1 MKMNPVARRELQER
15 FRTLRSPVLLSLW
28 VMAAGILTFLAYIT
42 ARSAAES
49 RLSGSGLALGSV
61 FASSSMGRF
70 IFQLV
75 LIGLMVAIVF
85 VVPGQAA
92 VSIVGE
98 RERQTLPLLQASQ
111 LSAWKIVVGKLLSSL
126 AFVLLLLIATMP
138 LLVIPVLL
146 GGVSIGDVLAGIG
159 MVMAAAVMLGAV
171 SIWVSA
177 RAKSVQGAVLGSY
190 VWTVG
195 LVLGTLALV
204 VAEMLLVGPTELGRT
219 RIENGIPR
227 DDGREL
233 YSSWVNPFVGMV
245 DASSNVLE
253 FKNEIVASPYMPFRA
268 ILLKRQ
274 GYAAADAADLYE
286 PSFLNSTG
294 EIFFDGPFPGGG
306 FGGIQDV
313 SGPVT
318 ATPKRSAVWWRTL
331 SFEAVVTALAIFFA
345 ARQVKV
351 PRRRIR
357 VVRRTSRKVTADA
370 AA

>member
-1 MKMNPVARRELQER
+1 MM
-15 FRTLRSPVLLSLW
+15 
-28 VMAAGILTFLAYIT
+28 TFLAYVT

-61 FASSSMGRF
+61 FAASSMGRF
-70 IFQLV
+70 IFQLI

-92 VSIVGE
+92 VTIVGE

-111 LSAWKIVVGKLLSSL
+111 LSASRIIIGKLLSSL
-126 AFVLLLLIATMP
+126 AFVLLLLVATTP

-146 GGVSIGDVLAGIG
+146 GGVTIGNVLAGIG

-195 LVLGTLALV
+195 LVLGTLALI
-204 VAEMLLVGPTELGRT
+204 VAEILLVGGGDLGRT

-233 YSSWVNPFVGMV
+233 YSSWFNPVVGMV
-245 DASSNVLE
+245 DASSDVLE
-253 FKNEIVASPYMPFRA
+253 FKNELVASPYLPFRA

-274 GYAAADAADLYE
+274 GYAASNATDLYE
-286 PSFLNSTG
+286 PDFLNSSFG
-294 EIFFDGPFPGGG
+294 PEILVDGPFPGNPGS
-306 FGGIQDV
+306 FEV
-313 SGPVT
+313 SGPITVG
-318 ATPKRSAVWWRTL
+318 AKRSAVWWRTL
-331 SFEAVVTALAIFFA
+331 IFEAVLTVLALFA
-345 ARQVKV
+345 AARLVKV
-351 PRRRIR
+351 PRQRIR
-357 VVRRTSRKVTADA
+357 VVRRRKGSADA
-370 AA
+370 IA